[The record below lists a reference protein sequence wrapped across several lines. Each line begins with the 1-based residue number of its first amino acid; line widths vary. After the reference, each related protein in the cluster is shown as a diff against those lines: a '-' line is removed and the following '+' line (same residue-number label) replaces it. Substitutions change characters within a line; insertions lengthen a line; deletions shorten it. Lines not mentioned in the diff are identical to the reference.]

1 MSTIEEVIGL
11 KALDPGLKAYDPK
24 AATLLDEHD
33 PLKEFRKEFKLPT
46 NKGIKATA
54 VQDDLQDEPCVYFVG
69 NSLGPLS
76 KRSQELLNEELDIW
90 ASVGVTGHFD
100 HPMQRDWMTLAS
112 KATKLLSPIVG
123 AKEEEIAVMGTL
135 TANLHLMMSSFYK
148 PTKERYK
155 ILCEIKPFPSDEYA
169 FASQAALHGFD
180 PTTAVVHLQPRAN
193 EHSIRTSDI
202 LDAIKEHSSSL
213 ALVLLSGVQ
222 YYTGQYFAMPEIT
235 KAAHDAGA
243 LCGWDLAHA
252 VGNVP
257 LKLHDWDVDFAV
269 WCTYKYLNSGPG
281 GIGGLFVHEKWH
293 KEKGVQ
299 YAGWWGHD
307 EATRFQ
313 MPPVFQPI
321 PGAQGFQQSNPS
333 ILNIASLLG
342 SLEVFSRVHP
352 TDPMSVIREKSI
364 RATAYL
370 ETLLRSCRFFVGP
383 HDGEKVLKGEVLT
396 GADKPMKG
404 AFTIITPRAKDERGA
419 QLSLLFSE
427 EAMPKVFNEMVKRG
441 VIGDERHPGIIRFAP
456 APLYCSFEDVRKCVA
471 TLVEVLNSL

>member
-1 MSTIEEVIGL
+1 M
-11 KALDPGLKAYDPK
+11 
-24 AATLLDEHD
+24 
-33 PLKEFRKEFKLPT
+33 
-46 NKGIKATA
+46 
-54 VQDDLQDEPCVYFVG
+54 YFVG

-76 KRSQELLNEELDIW
+76 KRSQELLNEELDVW
-90 ASVGVTGHFD
+90 ATIGVTGHFD
-100 HPMQRDWMTLAS
+100 HPMGRDWMTLAS
-112 KATKLLSPIVG
+112 KATKLLAPIVG
-123 AKEEEIAVMGTL
+123 AKEAEIAVMGTL

-180 PTTAVVHLQPRAN
+180 PSTAVVHLEPRAN
-193 EHSIRTSDI
+193 ENTLRTSDI
-202 LDAIKEHSSSL
+202 LDAIREHSSSL
-213 ALVLLSGVQ
+213 ALVLFSGVQ
-222 YYTGQYFAMPEIT
+222 YYSGQYFAMPEIT
-235 KAAHDAGA
+235 RAAHDAGA

-257 LKLHDWDVDFAV
+257 LSLHDWDVDFAV

-352 TDPMSVIREKSI
+352 TDPMSVIRAKSI

-370 ETLLRSCRFFVGP
+370 ETLLRSTRFFVGP
-383 HDGEKVLKGEVLT
+383 HDAEKVLKGQVLT
-396 GADKPMKG
+396 GADKAMKG
-404 AFTIITPRAKDERGA
+404 AFTIITPRAKPERGA

-427 EAMPKVFNEMVKRG
+427 EVMPNVFSEMVKRG

-456 APLYCSFEDVRKCVA
+456 APLYCSFEDVSKCVA
-471 TLVEVLNSL
+471 TLVDVLNSL